1 MNRKC
6 IQPIMHLIFVCFSV
20 AEEEEEDSNN
30 EEELGGL
37 FKVSRP
43 EKSKK
48 IRGDAMD
55 CSRFQP
61 DSSHDWDQEEVRGR
75 MKTHLDI
82 HVNVPFV
89 VHVLF
94 S

>member
-1 MNRKC
+1 MNRYC
-6 IQPIMHLIFVCFSV
+6 QPIMFLIIVCFSV
-20 AEEEEEDSNN
+20 VEEGEEDSND

-48 IRGDAMD
+48 VRADAMD

-61 DSSHDWDQEEVRGR
+61 DSSHDWDQEEVRGSI
-75 MKTHLDI
+75 KTHV
-82 HVNVPFV
+82 HMHSNVFA
-89 VHVLF
+89 
-94 S
+94 

>member
-1 MNRKC
+1 MNC
-6 IQPIMHLIFVCFSV
+6 YCQPIMFLIIVCFSV
-20 AEEEEEDSNN
+20 AEEGEEDSND

-48 IRGDAMD
+48 VRADAMD

-61 DSSHDWDQEEVRGR
+61 DSSHDWDQDEVGGSI
-75 MKTHLDI
+75 KTH
-82 HVNVPFV
+82 
-89 VHVLF
+89 VHMH
-94 S
+94 

>member
-1 MNRKC
+1 MY
-6 IQPIMHLIFVCFSV
+6 LIIVCFSV
-20 AEEEEEDSNN
+20 AEEGEEDSND

-48 IRGDAMD
+48 VRADAMD

-61 DSSHDWDQEEVRGR
+61 DSSHDWDQEEVRGSI
-75 MKTHLDI
+75 KTHEHMHL
-82 HVNVPFV
+82 NVFA
-89 VHVLF
+89 
-94 S
+94 

>member
-1 MNRKC
+1 
-6 IQPIMHLIFVCFSV
+6 MHLIFVCFSV
-20 AEEEEEDSNN
+20 AEEEEEDSND
-30 EEELGGL
+30 EELGGL

-61 DSSHDWDQEEVRGR
+61 DSSHDWDQVEVRGI
-75 MKTHLDI
+75 KKKHI
-82 HVNVPFV
+82 CIYV
-89 VHVLF
+89 
-94 S
+94 